1 MGDFFVCFLNVSFA
15 VDTSIFST
23 IVAGT
28 FITDCLSLASL
39 GSLGDA

>member
-1 MGDFFVCFLNVSFA
+1 MAALWVISLFAFLNVSLV
-15 VDTSIFST
+15 VDTSIFSA

-39 GSLGDA
+39 